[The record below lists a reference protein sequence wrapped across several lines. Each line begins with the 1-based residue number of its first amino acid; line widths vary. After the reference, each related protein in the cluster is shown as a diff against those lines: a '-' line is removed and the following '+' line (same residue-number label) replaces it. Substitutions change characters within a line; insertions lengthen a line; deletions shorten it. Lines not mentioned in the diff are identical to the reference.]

1 MNNIDEDS
9 EWCSEMISHSDD
21 QDNVIGGG
29 GDGEEQI
36 IKSNKN
42 RKFQHYQSR
51 KHQQQQQNNN
61 GFFTL
66 NCMYFDLEQRE
77 FSLYEIRSADLY
89 VKLDLDELNDIFNPN
104 SGRLTLLAS
113 KISRVYFMCLFVYF
127 RIAFG
132 VSRVESLH
140 PSERSTSQKDQSDY
154 VERRAIRSRR
164 NE

>member
-1 MNNIDEDS
+1 MTNIDEDS
-9 EWCSEMISHSDD
+9 EWCSEMLSHSDD
-21 QDNVIGGG
+21 QDDVIGGG

-51 KHQQQQQNNN
+51 KHQQQQNNN

-104 SGRLTLLAS
+104 SGKLILLAS
-113 KISRVYFMCLFVYF
+113 NV
-127 RIAFG
+127 
-132 VSRVESLH
+132 
-140 PSERSTSQKDQSDY
+140 
-154 VERRAIRSRR
+154 
-164 NE
+164 

>member
-1 MNNIDEDS
+1 ML
-9 EWCSEMISHSDD
+9 SHSDD
-21 QDNVIGGG
+21 QDDVIGGGG

-42 RKFQHYQSR
+42 RKFQHYQTR
-51 KHQQQQQNNN
+51 KHHQQQQQTNN

-104 SGRLTLLAS
+104 SGRLN
-113 KISRVYFMCLFVYF
+113 F
-127 RIAFG
+127 
-132 VSRVESLH
+132 
-140 PSERSTSQKDQSDY
+140 
-154 VERRAIRSRR
+154 
-164 NE
+164 